1 MKDDWIVG
9 CMTPVKGRQL
19 ALRSCIMQMLLQTRP
34 PDVHALFFNGADEM
48 CHDRK
53 LINDLIDSRHPVV
66 HRREDMSILAA
77 HGCALDMLLET
88 NVNLFFKIDSDD
100 VYKRRYIEA
109 IIERLPE
116 YGFTP
121 DSPPFCI
128 NLIDQLWVDVKSFDQ
143 VESSSFSFDNGLGLL
158 PEEREKGMVVG
169 APPTYVFNR
178 SAARLLSKWQD
189 YPAYSKDKH
198 ADRAWRNILF
208 DNGVTI
214 TKIPTPYCTVFG
226 YVRHD
231 SNYCVLR
238 K

>member
-1 MKDDWIVG
+1 
-9 CMTPVKGRQL
+9 MTPVKGRQL

-66 HRREDMSILAA
+66 HKREDMSILAA

-100 VYKRRYIEA
+100 VYKRQYIA
-109 IIERLPE
+109 TIIERLPE
-116 YGFTP
+116 YGLTP
-121 DSPPFCI
+121 NSPPFCI
-128 NLIDQLWVDVKSFDQ
+128 NLIDQMWIYAQSVNHVEAYPLSF
-143 VESSSFSFDNGLGLL
+143 ENGLGLL
-158 PEEREKGMVVG
+158 PEERKKGIVVG

-178 SAARLLSKWQD
+178 SAASLLSRWQD
-189 YPAYSKDKH
+189 YPAYSTDKH

-214 TKIPTPYCTVFG
+214 KKMPTPHYPVFG